1 MKKRALYL
9 FAMVMAVL
17 FFAAPALA
25 ENVNHETAALFIE
38 HLDEEGYHY
47 TYQGIDDNDYDRMQ
61 MSFEGD
67 NCDPLVNLF
76 FDASEERCSL
86 RVWDVIEYEEVMEP
100 VILGI
105 VNDLNEQYMY
115 AKWTADDDFTVTAS
129 MDVLLAP
136 ERGHGRDPAPGR
148 AQPGEHRGRLLSG
161 TGALREVNGKPA
173 NKKSRGCERTTKVLS
188 QPLLAIDTVP
198 VCPIRPAH
206 AICYGNRTEI
216 FVPLPGSLTSEICA
230 PCSCAMCF
238 TMDRPSPVPPASRER
253 LFTTR

>member
-9 FAMVMAVL
+9 FAMAMAVV

-25 ENVNHETAALFIE
+25 ENVNYETTALFIE

-105 VNDLNEQYMY
+105 VNDLNGQYMY

-129 MDVLLAP
+129 MDVLLRPNEDTGEILLQAVHNLVNIVDACYPELAP
-136 ERGHGRDPAPGR
+136 YA
-148 AQPGEHRGRLLSG
+148 
-161 TGALREVNGKPA
+161 K
-173 NKKSRGCERTTKVLS
+173 
-188 QPLLAIDTVP
+188 
-198 VCPIRPAH
+198 
-206 AICYGNRTEI
+206 
-216 FVPLPGSLTSEICA
+216 
-230 PCSCAMCF
+230 
-238 TMDRPSPVPPASRER
+238 
-253 LFTTR
+253 

>member
-1 MKKRALYL
+1 MKKRVLYL
-9 FAMVMAVL
+9 FAMMMAVL

-25 ENVNHETAALFIE
+25 ENVNHETTALFIE

-47 TYQGIDDNDYDRMQ
+47 TYQGSDDNDYDRMQ

-67 NCDPLVNLF
+67 NCAPLVNLF

-129 MDVLLAP
+129 MDVLLRPNEDTGEILLQAVRNLVNIVDACYPELAP
-136 ERGHGRDPAPGR
+136 YA
-148 AQPGEHRGRLLSG
+148 
-161 TGALREVNGKPA
+161 K
-173 NKKSRGCERTTKVLS
+173 
-188 QPLLAIDTVP
+188 
-198 VCPIRPAH
+198 
-206 AICYGNRTEI
+206 
-216 FVPLPGSLTSEICA
+216 
-230 PCSCAMCF
+230 
-238 TMDRPSPVPPASRER
+238 
-253 LFTTR
+253 